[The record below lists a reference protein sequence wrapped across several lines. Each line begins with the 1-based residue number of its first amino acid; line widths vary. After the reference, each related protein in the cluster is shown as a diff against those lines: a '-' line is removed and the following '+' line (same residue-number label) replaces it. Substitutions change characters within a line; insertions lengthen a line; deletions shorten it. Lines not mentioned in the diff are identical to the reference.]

1 MTMPNPM
8 YTASPM
14 YASPAMPQ
22 MASAAPYYNGP
33 SPYTPVMAAQQTP
46 GYYPPMGAM
55 QVGGGPVMAQ
65 QPYPVVYQRNG
76 CCCDCCYGDCSCCLG
91 IFATLCL
98 CCCCC
103 GDEADECC

>member
-8 YTASPM
+8 YTASSM

-22 MASAAPYYNGP
+22 MASATPYYNGP

-65 QPYPVVYQRNG
+65 QPYPVVYQRHG
-76 CCCDCCYGDCSCCLG
+76 CCCDCCYGDYLL
-91 IFATLCL
+91 LCVYVAAVAVMKL
-98 CCCCC
+98 MNV
-103 GDEADECC
+103 ADAS